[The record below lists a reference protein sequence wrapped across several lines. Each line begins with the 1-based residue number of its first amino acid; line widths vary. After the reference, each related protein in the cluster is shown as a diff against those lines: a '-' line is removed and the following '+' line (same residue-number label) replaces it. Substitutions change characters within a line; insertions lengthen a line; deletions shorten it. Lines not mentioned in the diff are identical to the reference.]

1 MATAA
6 TGLHGPDGD
15 HLRATSNLL
24 RVRDKLAA
32 MPDVIVIG
40 DGPGG
45 LSAALFLAKAGKQ
58 VVVFGQDKTAMHWA
72 LLRNYLGIAE
82 IHGSELQTIGRAQVT
97 GFGGTLR
104 DERIDSVAL
113 EHGTFTVITEG
124 GESIA
129 AKYLVLS
136 EGKSPKLAT
145 MLGLRFDP
153 ETGVAADRNGR
164 TEVDGAYVVGRLA
177 RPGRSQA
184 IISAGDGAAVAIDIL
199 SREKGESVTD
209 WDSPPES

>member
-1 MATAA
+1 
-6 TGLHGPDGD
+6 
-15 HLRATSNLL
+15 
-24 RVRDKLAA
+24 

-45 LSAALFLAKAGKQ
+45 LSAALFLAKAGRS

-82 IHGSELQTIGRAQVT
+82 IHGSELQKIGRAQVT
-97 GFGGTLR
+97 GFGGTIR
-104 DERIDSVAL
+104 DERIDSVVL
-113 EHGTFTVITEG
+113 EHGTFSVVTEG
-124 GESIA
+124 GETIA

-136 EGKSPKLAT
+136 EGKSPKLAM
-145 MLGLRFDP
+145 MLGLRFDT

-209 WDSPPES
+209 WDSPPET